1 MQNICLI
8 SLKKDKNCNVNK
20 SIDIRP
26 VDLKIV
32 QTILSRNLPQNARVY
47 VFGSRALGTTKRA
60 SDLDLAID
68 LGRALDRK
76 ENTQLVLA
84 FEDSDLP
91 YKVDVVD
98 LHTVEDSFKQII
110 EKDQVPLPGFEG
122 L

>member
-1 MQNICLI
+1 M
-8 SLKKDKNCNVNK
+8 NK
-20 SIDIRP
+20 SIDIRS

-32 QTILSRNLPQNARVY
+32 QTILNNTLDKNARVY

-91 YKVDVVD
+91 YKVDIID
-98 LHTVEDSFKQII
+98 LHSVEESFKKII

-122 L
+122 